1 MSFTEI
7 CNRAGIGPKQRIL
20 LVREFRKMNKET
32 IKLTFEKEVK

>member
-20 LVREFRKMNKET
+20 MIKEFKKINKKGV
-32 IKLTFEKEVK
+32 KLYIES